1 MELKMPVH
9 RIIPFS
15 NVEGSG
21 NRTSIFTQ
29 GCNANCIYC
38 HNSETIPMKS
48 EDSKLYTVDELID
61 IIKANMPF
69 IRGITVSG
77 GEATLHHKF
86 LTKLFKKLKEIG
98 ISSYIDTNGFFDLD
112 AISELVDVTDKFLY
126 DIKGVGE
133 SLDDLCFSN
142 FLFSGSKLVEN
153 HTDKFSNSNNHFNT
167 LKVLLSKGKVEEV
180 RLVYVKSFYNEK
192 KAVKMISDIL
202 KDYPHVLFKLIRVH
216 ARGLAGERATKLKG
230 AIPTEKETDELA
242 SYAKSLGLN
251 NIKIIY

>member
-1 MELKMPVH
+1 MKMPVH

-29 GCNANCIYC
+29 GCNANCLYC

-48 EDSKLYTVDELID
+48 DDAKLYTVDELVEV
-61 IIKANMPF
+61 IKGNMPF

-86 LTKLFKKLKEIG
+86 LSKLFKKVRELG
-98 ISSYIDTNGFFDLD
+98 LTCYVDTNGFFDIEEIADL
-112 AISELVDVTDKFLY
+112 IEVTDKFLF

-133 SLDDLCFSN
+133 SLDKLCFSD
-142 FLFSGSKLVEN
+142 FLHTGSKLVDNHKEKFTDSNKHLKTLEN
-153 HTDKFSNSNNHFNT
+153 
-167 LKVLLSKGKVEEV
+167 LLSQGKVEEV

-192 KAVKMISDIL
+192 RATMMIAEKLVNYQD
-202 KDYPHVLFKLIRVH
+202 VLFKLIRVH
-216 ARGLAGERATKLKG
+216 ARGLPVERAIKLKG
-230 AIPTEKETDELA
+230 AIPTELQTDELA
-242 SYAKSLGLN
+242 EYAKSLGLN
-251 NIKIIY
+251 NIKVIY